1 MSMGSE
7 WDERLRVALLEAA
20 RLDGEAALA
29 ALPGEPDFS
38 REYLR
43 ARKRLLHNPFRYAR
57 RRSRFGYKAV
67 LWYAACA
74 LVTLCLSAALV
85 LAANPAA
92 RAWVVRMW
100 NTWRP
105 EYTEYQFQG
114 DGTEP
119 APLGVWRPTYVPE
132 GYVEWD
138 KHETGTLRSIY
149 YVNKEKYL
157 LSLTYRPVSN
167 SGSMLLDN
175 EHSIFRQ
182 GTVHDMPADLYIGI
196 EQDDVSTVIWVDESK
211 DIIFSVDGVL
221 DEAELLR
228 VAESIALIS

>member
-1 MSMGSE
+1 MSME
-7 WDERLRVALLEAA
+7 TERDARLRDALLEAA

-29 ALPGEPDFS
+29 ALPGEPEFS
-38 REYLR
+38 RDYLR
-43 ARKRLLHNPFRYAR
+43 ARECLLHAPFRYAR
-57 RRSRFGYKAV
+57 RRAMPRRQSALR
-67 LWYAACA
+67 YAACA
-74 LVTLCLSAALV
+74 LVALGLSAALV

-100 NTWRP
+100 NTWHP

-114 DGTEP
+114 DGGEP

-138 KHETGTLRSIY
+138 RHETDTLRSIY

-157 LSLTYRPVSN
+157 LSLTYRPLSN

-182 GTVHDMPADLYIGI
+182 GMVHDIPADLYIGI

-211 DIIFSVDGVL
+211 DVIFSVDGVL

-228 VAESIALIS
+228 VAESVALMS

>member
-1 MSMGSE
+1 MSMESE
-7 WDERLRVALLEAA
+7 WDARLRDALLDAA

-43 ARKRLLHNPFRYAR
+43 ARKRLLHDPFRYAR

-85 LAANPAA
+85 LATNPAA

-100 NTWRP
+100 STWHP
-105 EYTEYQFQG
+105 EYTEYNFQG

-132 GYVEWD
+132 GYTVW
-138 KHETGTLRSIY
+138 KVAPGKGLYSIY
-149 YVNKEKYL
+149 YANKEGTL
-157 LSLTYRPVSN
+157 LSLTYLHLDGQ
-167 SGSMLLDN
+167 GSILLDN
-175 EHSIFRQ
+175 EHSTLHPAKVN
-182 GTVHDMPADLYIGI
+182 GMNADLYVAI
-196 EQDDVSTVIWVDESK
+196 EPDDPSTVIWANEGVGMV
-211 DIIFSVDGVL
+211 FSLRGVL
-221 DEAELLR
+221 SEEELLYM
-228 VAESIALIS
+228 AESIAPAS